1 MPHERAAACCR
12 ESTAR
17 EEEALE
23 TKPGAPVV
31 GDQAVGGLG
40 IPIVMLSLPGS
51 PAASTRESAA
61 NRARCRSTDAF

>member
-1 MPHERAAACCR
+1 MSAPQLVA
-12 ESTAR
+12 ESLQLGR
-17 EEEALE
+17 KKPLE